1 MATAIVLPAFNDL
14 GRSVTP
20 FLKRNRGQRRKSID
34 YRFEFFAKFTIEIR
48 SFRLFVYLCDG
59 CKCRLSRRCWYHLE
73 LFMQQASSSKCD

>member
-20 FLKRNRGQRRKSID
+20 FLKGNRGQRRKSID
-34 YRFEFFAKFTIEIR
+34 YRFEFFAKCTIEIS

-59 CKCRLSRRCWYHLE
+59 FKCLSQRCWCYLE